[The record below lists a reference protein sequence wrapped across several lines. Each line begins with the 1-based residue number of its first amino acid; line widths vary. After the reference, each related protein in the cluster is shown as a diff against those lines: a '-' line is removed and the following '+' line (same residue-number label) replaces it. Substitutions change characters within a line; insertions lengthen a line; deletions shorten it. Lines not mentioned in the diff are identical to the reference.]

1 MAKIS
6 KLYASVIFELALND
20 NSLDETL
27 EQTYFLRDLLNEPD
41 CRRILLHPHITSHE
55 KHNFFG
61 EALEGRIHERLFG
74 FLCLAVDKNREAF
87 IVPSLTELI
96 ELIRQHQRKTT
107 AKVVSAIELNENQLA
122 SLTKMLSEKLD
133 KQVDIDLKVDPSVIG
148 GMYVYVDGYFI
159 DRLLINRLSEMT
171 VSMKER
177 CGA

>member
-1 MAKIS
+1 
-6 KLYASVIFELALND
+6 
-20 NSLDETL
+20 
-27 EQTYFLRDLLNEPD
+27 
-41 CRRILLHPHITSHE
+41 
-55 KHNFFG
+55 
-61 EALEGRIHERLFG
+61 LEGRIHERLFG